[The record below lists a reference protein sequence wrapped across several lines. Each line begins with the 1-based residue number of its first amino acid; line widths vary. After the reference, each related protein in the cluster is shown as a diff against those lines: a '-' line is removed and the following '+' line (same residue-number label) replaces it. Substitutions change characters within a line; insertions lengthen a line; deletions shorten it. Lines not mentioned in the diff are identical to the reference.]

1 MGHTLIA
8 GVWPSRNLLRA
19 DRRYGQSPISL
30 KQGTSMAIQLGT
42 VVSQP
47 GTLTKGSIHAGSHA
61 DGSPIDV
68 PLLVAEGA
76 HDGPT
81 VWIGACLHG
90 EEYGGAASIIEFLS
104 NLNLSELRG
113 TVIGVPVSNPPSFNF
128 RSRVS
133 EIDGANLNR
142 IFPGD
147 ATGSYSYQL
156 AKILGTEFAR
166 TSNYAL
172 DLHSGGIGAEVPF
185 YAIYEDD
192 GSEVAAKSKE
202 LAKKLGCDVLWRAK
216 AHEGLGGTFTAE
228 ATRAGIPSVT
238 VEVGGGT
245 FTPEHLRDYTI
256 AITNFLR
263 ALDMLPGKPPI
274 QERYTI
280 ITDGAFIH
288 NREGGLFIQDCR
300 VGDFVAKG
308 QLIAHIINLH
318 GETVEE
324 IRSPHDNAYIAALQ
338 LPYYPTHAGEI
349 AAEAIPVES
358 YEA

>member
-1 MGHTLIA
+1 
-8 GVWPSRNLLRA
+8 
-19 DRRYGQSPISL
+19 
-30 KQGTSMAIQLGT
+30 MALEIGT
-42 VVSQP
+42 VVSQA
-47 GTLTKGSIHAGSHA
+47 GTLTKGVIHAGSLA
-61 DGSPIDV
+61 DGTPIDV
-68 PLLVAEGA
+68 PILVAQGNQ
-76 HDGPT
+76 DGPT

-90 EEYGGAASIIEFLS
+90 EEYGGAAATIEFIR
-104 NLNLSELRG
+104 NLDLTELRG

-147 ATGSYSYQL
+147 PTGSYSYQL
-156 AKILGTEFAR
+156 ATILAGELAR
-166 TSNYAL
+166 TSDYVL

-185 YAIYEDD
+185 YCIYKDD
-192 GSEVAAKSKE
+192 GTEPVAKSKE

-216 AHEGLGGTFTAE
+216 ADEGLGGTFTAE

-245 FTPEHLRDYTI
+245 FTPEHLRNYTT
-256 AITNFLR
+256 AIRNFLS
-263 ALDMLPGKPPI
+263 ALALLPGEAPK

-280 ITDGAFIH
+280 ISDGAFIH
-288 NREGGLFIQDCR
+288 NREGGLFIQNCR
-300 VGDFVAKG
+300 VGDFVAKD
-308 QLIAHIINLH
+308 QLIAQIINLH

-324 IRSPHDNAYIAALQ
+324 IRSPYDNAYIAALQ

-358 YEA
+358 YETR